1 MGVIMTN
8 LGLEMTNEHPFKG
21 DLTHT
26 YKMLRLRLY
35 LIYKDGRKD
44 DTISIHSTCSGD
56 LFRVVV
62 RPSEYEETQF
72 ETFMSTNKVL
82 DYIHNSLKS
91 LQYDVDPYEQVQITC
106 MMAPTI
112 LYHVADMSD
121 ADIRHLI
128 DDILYDELTC
138 HVRQVDQE

>member
-1 MGVIMTN
+1 
-8 LGLEMTNEHPFKG
+8 
-21 DLTHT
+21 
-26 YKMLRLRLY
+26 MLRLRLY

-44 DTISIHSTCSGD
+44 DTISIHSTCSGN

-62 RPSEYEETQF
+62 RPSEYDETQF
-72 ETFMSTNKVL
+72 ETFMSTSKVL
-82 DYIHNSLKS
+82 DYIHKSLKS

-121 ADIRHLI
+121 ADVRHLI

-138 HVRQVDQE
+138 HVRQVDQ

>member
-1 MGVIMTN
+1 MTN
-8 LGLEMTNEHPFKG
+8 LGLEMMNEHPFKH
-21 DLTHT
+21 DLLHS

-44 DTISIHSTCSGD
+44 DTISIHSTCSGN

-121 ADIRHLI
+121 ADVRHLI

-138 HVRQVDQE
+138 HVRQVDQ